1 MPELTISGSFPTLVR
16 LNLAQWPLTKPSVQY
31 PEVLKRSWRK
41 CMPREFR
48 GSVHHK
54 PSQGTHADSSFP
66 TTRFVHDEKTRGWRL
81 CESSHRIRAAF
92 VFPKGIDP
100 DLKRCAFNPRRRIT
114 DGLTHSLCHMAKK
127 HVSIPAGGW
136 VPFWVPYVWSIW
148 MAMVHMYKPVLPTA
162 TPAGYKVDVLVFHC
176 DGLLQRQVF
185 SPVGHT
191 TIYMGRLK
199 STVLKAIRPHR
210 EILKAQWQVFFF
222 LAMLLWLSDL
232 H

>member
-1 MPELTISGSFPTLVR
+1 
-16 LNLAQWPLTKPSVQY
+16 
-31 PEVLKRSWRK
+31 
-41 CMPREFR
+41 
-48 GSVHHK
+48 
-54 PSQGTHADSSFP
+54 
-66 TTRFVHDEKTRGWRL
+66 
-81 CESSHRIRAAF
+81 
-92 VFPKGIDP
+92 
-100 DLKRCAFNPRRRIT
+100 
-114 DGLTHSLCHMAKK
+114 
-127 HVSIPAGGW
+127 
-136 VPFWVPYVWSIW
+136 
-148 MAMVHMYKPVLPTA
+148 MVHMYKPVLPTA